1 MSVPCSNHAE
11 TASVGACVNCGRT
24 YCHECIRQVGPELAC
39 LPCAPV
45 VAARQAQG
53 PAVQQAPPGFGDYGP
68 QGQPWAQSPQQVPY
82 PVQQAPVAR
91 SPGNFLL
98 GVLLASVIGI
108 VGSILVL
115 KFEFYAGVSLA
126 FLYILVGYGIGW
138 GMWALNGKGGAK
150 SMVSIAIIYVVSVAI
165 GNLSFAA
172 DELAKWHAAGQLL
185 PGVTVFD
192 VFIAD
197 IQNLGIMG
205 WAIIAIGLFASLRA
219 DARRS

>member
-126 FLYILVGYGIGW
+126 FCISWSAMELDGVCGRSTAKAAPSQWFQLPSS
-138 GMWALNGKGGAK
+138 MW
-150 SMVSIAIIYVVSVAI
+150 
-165 GNLSFAA
+165 
-172 DELAKWHAAGQLL
+172 
-185 PGVTVFD
+185 
-192 VFIAD
+192 
-197 IQNLGIMG
+197 
-205 WAIIAIGLFASLRA
+205 
-219 DARRS
+219 